1 MVSGDRRAHCMLHNK
16 AYLKVRS
23 YFLPAAQFQ
32 PHISDGI
39 CVPLVFM
46 PDIRVVECMEVMSFL
61 GDS

>member
-1 MVSGDRRAHCMLHNK
+1 MLHNK